1 MGEGVFIYTLFA
13 ALPAKAGIQIFVS
26 KRCVE
31 VWVPAFAGNAGWV
44 GKQDPL
50 LPFGGSTGVA
60 GVGGFIYRSVRR
72 LCRKSGRGG
81 AVLPI

>member
-1 MGEGVFIYTLFA
+1 MGEGLFIHTLFA

-50 LPFGGSTGVA
+50 RPFGPLPPKEEDLERKDLPPLGD
-60 GVGGFIYRSVRR
+60 VR
-72 LCRKSGRGG
+72 
-81 AVLPI
+81 A